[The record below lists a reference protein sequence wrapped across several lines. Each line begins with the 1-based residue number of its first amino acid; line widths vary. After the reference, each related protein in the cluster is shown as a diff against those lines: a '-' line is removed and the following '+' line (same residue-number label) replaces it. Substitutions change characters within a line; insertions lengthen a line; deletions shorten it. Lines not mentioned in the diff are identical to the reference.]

1 MASPSKAEVEELIRV
16 AVGESKADIDARFG
30 YLLGE
35 RISREQAE
43 ATLGQIISEARAEF
57 VGTSSRIDE
66 LCTQFTGQFIEHR
79 NVIEKIVNDFK
90 ETSASLTAS
99 VDAAREETSV
109 LEAHNK
115 SVGLKLDVA
124 FAEQTAKTTSVRDEV
139 EVGCRCEGHS
149 DDDEQGGG
157 GSMDRGKGSRT
168 SQRWQRT
175 KH

>member
-43 ATLGQIISEARAEF
+43 AALGQIISEARSEF
-57 VGTSSRIDE
+57 AGTSTRIDE
-66 LCTQFTGQFIEHR
+66 LCTQFTDQFTDHR

-109 LEAHNK
+109 LEAHSK
-115 SVGLKLDVA
+115 SVGLQLDVA
-124 FAEQTAKTTSVRDEV
+124 FAEQTAKSTNIQEV
-139 EVGCRCEGHS
+139 MEKWAADVKVAV
-149 DDDEQGGG
+149 
-157 GSMDRGKGSRT
+157 MKF
-168 SQRWQRT
+168 
-175 KH
+175 